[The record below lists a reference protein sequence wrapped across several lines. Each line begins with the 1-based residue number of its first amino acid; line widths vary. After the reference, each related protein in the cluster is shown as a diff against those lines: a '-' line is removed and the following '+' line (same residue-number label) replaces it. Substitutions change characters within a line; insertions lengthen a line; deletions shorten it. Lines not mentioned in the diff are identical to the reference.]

1 MGIENYFYQ
10 KINQQKPCREKLIK
24 YVTLFDYI
32 HIILTI
38 LRVAS
43 SGISVISF
51 VRAIGVPN

>member
-10 KINQQKPCREKLIK
+10 KINQQKRCREKLIK